1 LDQKLSELHSFL
13 GSDGLNVRANPG
25 LLDGVVMNRA
35 FLGIALAILMDGTG
49 AVWGQSGTQMV
60 ERSVKTVPNKDTQ
73 IGVYLNVLP
82 DCSSGPLPTIRLATP
97 PASGK
102 VVVKTAKVKATNYK
116 ACLALEVPAY
126 VAFYKSPPEFLGH
139 DVLTIEVKYAG
150 GRTEIQKITVNVVG
164 TGAQQ
169 KI

>member
-1 LDQKLSELHSFL
+1 MK
-13 GSDGLNVRANPG
+13 
-25 LLDGVVMNRA
+25 GVVLA
-35 FLGIALAILMDGTG
+35 LALGILGLGAASAQTG
-49 AVWGQSGTQMV
+49 VQLV

-82 DCSSGPLPTIRLATP
+82 DCTSGPLPTIRLTSP

-102 VVVKTAKVKATNYK
+102 VVVKSAKMKATNYK

-126 VAFYKSPPEFLGH
+126 IAFYKSPPEFLGD

-164 TGAQQ
+164 VGAQQ

>member
-1 LDQKLSELHSFL
+1 MKVLLY
-13 GSDGLNVRANPG
+13 RAAA
-25 LLDGVVMNRA
+25 A
-35 FLGIALAILMDGTG
+35 FLALCGPAHAEDVTR
-49 AVWGQSGTQMV
+49 TV
-60 ERSVKTVPNKDTQ
+60 ERTIKSAPNRDTQ
-73 IGVYLNVLP
+73 IGVYINVLP
-82 DCSSGPLPTIRLATP
+82 DCTSGPLPTIRLVSP

-126 VAFYKSPPEFLGH
+126 VAFYKSPADFLGD
-139 DVLTIEVKYAG
+139 DVMTIEVKFAG

-164 TGAQQ
+164 AGAQQ

>member
-1 LDQKLSELHSFL
+1 MVAASCVWHGLVFPREPLMRGVLLAFAVAAFTGWL
-13 GSDGLNVRANPG
+13 GTAQ
-25 LLDGVVMNRA
+25 A
-35 FLGIALAILMDGTG
+35 
-49 AVWGQSGTQMV
+49 QTQTV
-60 ERSVKTVPNKDTQ
+60 ERSVKAVPNKDTQ

-126 VAFYKSPPEFLGH
+126 VAFYKSPPDFLGD
-139 DVLTIEVKYAG
+139 DVLTIEVKYPG
-150 GRTEIQKITVNVVG
+150 GRTELQKITVKVVG
-164 TGAQQ
+164 SGPQQ

>member
-1 LDQKLSELHSFL
+1 M
-13 GSDGLNVRANPG
+13 RAISQAFIIG
-25 LLDGVVMNRA
+25 LL
-35 FLGIALAILMDGTG
+35 
-49 AVWGQSGTQMV
+49 SGSFEPAAAQAPMERTV
-60 ERSVKTVPNKDTQ
+60 ERSVKAPPNKNTQ

-82 DCSSGPLPTIRLATP
+82 DCTSGPLPTIRLANP
-97 PASGK
+97 PTAGK

-126 VAFYKSPPEFLGH
+126 VAFYTSPPDFLGD
-139 DVLTIEVKYAG
+139 DVMTIEVKFPE

-164 TGAQQ
+164 VGALQ

>member
-1 LDQKLSELHSFL
+1 MVAASCVWHGLVSQREPLMRGVLLAFAVAAFTGWL
-13 GSDGLNVRANPG
+13 GR
-25 LLDGVVMNRA
+25 
-35 FLGIALAILMDGTG
+35 
-49 AVWGQSGTQMV
+49 GQAQTQTV
-60 ERSVKTVPNKDTQ
+60 ERPVKAVPNKAPQ
-73 IGVYLNVLP
+73 FGVYLNVLP

-126 VAFYKSPPEFLGH
+126 VAFYKSPPEFLGN
-139 DVLTIEVKYAG
+139 DVLTIEVKYPG
-150 GRTEIQKITVNVVG
+150 GRTELQKITVKVVG
-164 TGAQQ
+164 SGAQQ

>member
-1 LDQKLSELHSFL
+1 MDGAVNMRRLLLS
-13 GSDGLNVRANPG
+13 V
-25 LLDGVVMNRA
+25 
-35 FLGIALAILMDGTG
+35 GIAAFAGGMSLAN
-49 AVWGQSGTQMV
+49 AQSQSV

-82 DCSSGPLPTIRLATP
+82 DCTSGPLPTIRLATP

-126 VAFYKSPPEFLGH
+126 VAFYKSSPDFLGE

-150 GRTEIQKITVNVVG
+150 GRTEIQKITVNVAGV
-164 TGAQQ
+164 GAQQ

>member
-1 LDQKLSELHSFL
+1 
-13 GSDGLNVRANPG
+13 
-25 LLDGVVMNRA
+25 MNRVFLA
-35 FLGIALAILMDGTG
+35 FALAVLMDGTG
-49 AVWGQSGTQMV
+49 TVWAQSGIQMV

-97 PASGK
+97 PVSGK
-102 VVVKTAKVKATNYK
+102 VIVKTAKVKATNYK

-126 VAFYKSPPEFLGH
+126 VAFYKSPPEFLGD

-164 TGAQQ
+164 VGAQQ

>member
-1 LDQKLSELHSFL
+1 M
-13 GSDGLNVRANPG
+13 RAIS
-25 LLDGVVMNRA
+25 LA
-35 FLGIALAILMDGTG
+35 FAAAAVFAAGMG
-49 AVWGQSGTQMV
+49 AAQAQTQTV
-60 ERSVKTVPNKDTQ
+60 ERTFKAVPNRDIQ

-82 DCSSGPLPTIRLATP
+82 DCTSGPLPTIRLATP

-126 VAFYKSPPEFLGH
+126 IAFYKSPPEFLGA
-139 DVLTIEVKYAG
+139 DVLTIEVKYPG
-150 GRTEIQKITVNVVG
+150 GRTEIQKITVTVAG
-164 TGAQQ
+164 PGAQQ